1 MEILQIKGISPVKKY
16 QVSEEAHEDLETHN
30 KLFSRSIV
38 SRTGGRCV

>member
-16 QVSEEAHEDLETHN
+16 QASKEVHEDLETHN

-38 SRTGGRCV
+38 SQTGARGV